1 MLGDDSLN
9 TALCSSATQPKMPV
23 GVGGESLCVFPS
35 DSALGD
41 WKHSQVMRRNVG
53 LYYMWD
59 ASALRT
65 FD

>member
-53 LYYMWD
+53 LY
-59 ASALRT
+59 
-65 FD
+65 